1 MAKEFSRVDR
11 LSQQVK
17 KEMAVILQREIKDP
31 RLHTMIT
38 VSDVEVSRDLSHA
51 KVFVTFLGMDNDK
64 VEDNL
69 KILNDAAGYV
79 RSLIGKRIQTRIVP
93 HIRFAFDESLNEGIR
108 MASLVEIVRRDDER
122 RRQEA
127 GQATDQEIAEDAAA
141 ALNAEAISAAESEL
155 GAADDLDTASDL
167 DTEGGAKK

>member
-31 RLHTMIT
+31 RLHSMIT

-51 KVFVTFLGMDNDK
+51 KVFVTFLGMDNEK

-79 RSLIGKRIQTRIVP
+79 RSLIGKRIETRIVP
-93 HIRFAFDESLNEGIR
+93 HIRFAFDQSLNEGIR
-108 MASLVEIVRRDDER
+108 MATLVASVRQEDQRKRQEIGHNDDEP
-122 RRQEA
+122 
-127 GQATDQEIAEDAAA
+127 AE
-141 ALNAEAISAAESEL
+141 EQHK
-155 GAADDLDTASDL
+155 
-167 DTEGGAKK
+167 GGEEE

>member
-1 MAKEFSRVDR
+1 MMKEFSRVDR
-11 LSQQVK
+11 LSQQMK

-51 KVFVTFLGMDNDK
+51 KVFVTFLGMDDSK

-69 KILNDAAGYV
+69 KILNEASGFI

-93 HIRFAFDESLNEGIR
+93 HIRFAFDQSLNEGIR
-108 MASLVEIVRRDDER
+108 MANLVDTVRKDDER
-122 RRQEA
+122 KRQQAGPNPEA
-127 GQATDQEIAEDAAA
+127 E
-141 ALNAEAISAAESEL
+141 EL
-155 GAADDLDTASDL
+155 
-167 DTEGGAKK
+167 E

>member
-11 LSQQVK
+11 LSQHIK

-31 RLHTMIT
+31 RLHSMIT

-51 KVFVTFLGMDNDK
+51 KVFVTFLGMDDSK

-69 KILNDAAGYV
+69 KILNDASGFV

-93 HIRFAFDESLNEGIR
+93 HIRFAFDQSLNEGIR
-108 MASLVEIVRRDDER
+108 MASLVTSVRQEDER
-122 RRQEA
+122 KRKDA
-127 GQATDQEIAEDAAA
+127 GLEPTDNDGAED
-141 ALNAEAISAAESEL
+141 
-155 GAADDLDTASDL
+155 
-167 DTEGGAKK
+167 

>member
-1 MAKEFSRVDR
+1 MKEFSRVDR
-11 LSQQVK
+11 LSQQMK

-51 KVFVTFLGMDNDK
+51 KVFVTFLGMDDSK

-69 KILNDAAGYV
+69 KILNEASGFI

-93 HIRFAFDESLNEGIR
+93 NIRFAFDQSLNEGIR
-108 MASLVEIVRRDDER
+108 MANLVDTVRKDDER
-122 RRQEA
+122 KRQQAGPNPEA
-127 GQATDQEIAEDAAA
+127 E
-141 ALNAEAISAAESEL
+141 EL
-155 GAADDLDTASDL
+155 
-167 DTEGGAKK
+167 E

>member
-1 MAKEFSRVDR
+1 MKEFSRVDR
-11 LSQQVK
+11 LSQQMK

-51 KVFVTFLGMDNDK
+51 KVFVTFLGMDDSK

-69 KILNDAAGYV
+69 KILNDASGFI

-93 HIRFAFDESLNEGIR
+93 HIRFAFDQSLNEGIR
-108 MASLVEIVRRDDER
+108 MANLVDTVRKDDER
-122 RRQEA
+122 KRQQAGPNPEA
-127 GQATDQEIAEDAAA
+127 E
-141 ALNAEAISAAESEL
+141 EL
-155 GAADDLDTASDL
+155 
-167 DTEGGAKK
+167 E

>member
-1 MAKEFSRVDR
+1 MSKEFSRVDR
-11 LSQQVK
+11 LSQQMK

-51 KVFVTFLGMDNDK
+51 KVFVTFLGLADDK

-69 KILNDAAGYV
+69 KILNDASGFV

-108 MASLVEIVRRDDER
+108 MANLVSNARAEDDR
-122 RRQEA
+122 RRVES
-127 GQATDQEIAEDAAA
+127 GQPLD
-141 ALNAEAISAAESEL
+141 ES
-155 GAADDLDTASDL
+155 DNQSSD
-167 DTEGGAKK
+167 EQAN

>member
-1 MAKEFSRVDR
+1 MKEFSRVDR
-11 LSQQVK
+11 LSQQMK

-51 KVFVTFLGMDNDK
+51 KVFVTFLGMDESK

-69 KILNDAAGYV
+69 KILNEASGFI

-93 HIRFAFDESLNEGIR
+93 HIRFAFDQSLNEGIR
-108 MASLVEIVRRDDER
+108 MANLVDTVRKDDER
-122 RRQEA
+122 KRQQAGPNPEA
-127 GQATDQEIAEDAAA
+127 E
-141 ALNAEAISAAESEL
+141 EL
-155 GAADDLDTASDL
+155 
-167 DTEGGAKK
+167 E

>member
-1 MAKEFSRVDR
+1 MSKEFSRVDR
-11 LSQQVK
+11 LSQQMK

-51 KVFVTFLGMDNDK
+51 KVFVTFLGLADDK

-69 KILNDAAGYV
+69 KILNDASGFV

-108 MASLVEIVRRDDER
+108 MANLVSNARAEDDR
-122 RRQEA
+122 RRVES
-127 GQATDQEIAEDAAA
+127 GQPLD
-141 ALNAEAISAAESEL
+141 ES
-155 GAADDLDTASDL
+155 DNQSSD
-167 DTEGGAKK
+167 EKAN

>member
-1 MAKEFSRVDR
+1 MKEFSRVDR
-11 LSQQVK
+11 LSQQMK

-51 KVFVTFLGMDNDK
+51 KVFVTFLGMDDSK

-69 KILNDAAGYV
+69 KILNEASGFI

-93 HIRFAFDESLNEGIR
+93 HIRFAFDQSLNEGIR
-108 MASLVEIVRRDDER
+108 MANLVDTVGKDDER
-122 RRQEA
+122 KRQQA
-127 GQATDQEIAEDAAA
+127 GPNPEAED
-141 ALNAEAISAAESEL
+141 LE
-155 GAADDLDTASDL
+155 
-167 DTEGGAKK
+167 

>member
-1 MAKEFSRVDR
+1 MKEFSRVDR
-11 LSQQVK
+11 LSQQMK

-51 KVFVTFLGMDNDK
+51 KVFVTFLGMDDSK

-69 KILNDAAGYV
+69 KILNEASGFI

-93 HIRFAFDESLNEGIR
+93 HIRFAFDQSLNEGIR
-108 MASLVEIVRRDDER
+108 MANLVDTVRKDDER
-122 RRQEA
+122 KRQQAGPNPEA
-127 GQATDQEIAEDAAA
+127 DEQE
-141 ALNAEAISAAESEL
+141 
-155 GAADDLDTASDL
+155 
-167 DTEGGAKK
+167 

>member
-1 MAKEFSRVDR
+1 MKEFSRVDR
-11 LSQQVK
+11 LSQQMK

-51 KVFVTFLGMDNDK
+51 KVFVTFLGMDDSK

-69 KILNDAAGYV
+69 KILNDASGFI

-93 HIRFAFDESLNEGIR
+93 QIRFAFDQSLNEGIR
-108 MASLVEIVRRDDER
+108 MANLVDTVRKDDER
-122 RRQEA
+122 KRQQAGPNPEA
-127 GQATDQEIAEDAAA
+127 DEQE
-141 ALNAEAISAAESEL
+141 
-155 GAADDLDTASDL
+155 
-167 DTEGGAKK
+167 

>member
-11 LSQQVK
+11 LSQHIK

-31 RLHTMIT
+31 RLHSMIT

-51 KVFVTFLGMDNDK
+51 KVFVTFLGMDDSK

-93 HIRFAFDESLNEGIR
+93 HIRFAFDQSLNEGIR
-108 MASLVEIVRRDDER
+108 MASLVASVRQEDER
-122 RRQEA
+122 KRKDA
-127 GQATDQEIAEDAAA
+127 GMEPTDTDSDT
-141 ALNAEAISAAESEL
+141 NGD
-155 GAADDLDTASDL
+155 GAN
-167 DTEGGAKK
+167 E

>member
-1 MAKEFSRVDR
+1 MKEFSRVDR
-11 LSQQVK
+11 LSQQMK

-51 KVFVTFLGMDNDK
+51 KVFVTFLGMDESK

-69 KILNDAAGYV
+69 KILNDASGFI

-93 HIRFAFDESLNEGIR
+93 HIRFAFDQSLNEGIR
-108 MASLVEIVRRDDER
+108 MANLVDTVRKDDER
-122 RRQEA
+122 KRQQAGPNPEA
-127 GQATDQEIAEDAAA
+127 E
-141 ALNAEAISAAESEL
+141 EL
-155 GAADDLDTASDL
+155 
-167 DTEGGAKK
+167 E

>member
-11 LSQQVK
+11 LSQHIK

-31 RLHTMIT
+31 RLHSMIT

-51 KVFVTFLGMDNDK
+51 KVFVTFLGMDDSK

-69 KILNDAAGYV
+69 KILNDAAGFV

-93 HIRFAFDESLNEGIR
+93 NIRFAFDQSLNEGIR
-108 MASLVEIVRRDDER
+108 MASLVATVRQEDER
-122 RRQEA
+122 KRKDA
-127 GQATDQEIAEDAAA
+127 GLEPTDNDG
-141 ALNAEAISAAESEL
+141 AAE
-155 GAADDLDTASDL
+155 
-167 DTEGGAKK
+167 

>member
-1 MAKEFSRVDR
+1 MNKEFSRVDR
-11 LSQQVK
+11 LSQQMK

-51 KVFVTFLGMDNDK
+51 KVFVTFLGLADDK
-64 VEDNL
+64 VDDNL
-69 KILNDAAGYV
+69 KILNDAAGFV

-108 MASLVEIVRRDDER
+108 MANLVSNARAEDDR
-122 RRQEA
+122 RRVES
-127 GQATDQEIAEDAAA
+127 GQPLDDSDVTD
-141 ALNAEAISAAESEL
+141 
-155 GAADDLDTASDL
+155 SD
-167 DTEGGAKK
+167 EQAN

>member
-11 LSQQVK
+11 LSQHIK

-31 RLHTMIT
+31 RLHSMIT

-51 KVFVTFLGMDNDK
+51 KVFVTFLGMDDSK

-93 HIRFAFDESLNEGIR
+93 HIRFAFDQSLNEGIR
-108 MASLVEIVRRDDER
+108 MASLVASVRQEDER
-122 RRQEA
+122 KRKDA
-127 GQATDQEIAEDAAA
+127 GMEPTDTDP
-141 ALNAEAISAAESEL
+141 
-155 GAADDLDTASDL
+155 DTDSDGV
-167 DTEGGAKK
+167 DE

>member
-11 LSQQVK
+11 LSQHIK

-31 RLHTMIT
+31 RLHSMIT

-51 KVFVTFLGMDNDK
+51 KVFVTFLGLDDSK

-69 KILNDAAGYV
+69 KILNDAAGFV

-93 HIRFAFDESLNEGIR
+93 HIRFAFDQSLNEGIR
-108 MASLVEIVRRDDER
+108 MATLVSSVMQEDER
-122 RRQEA
+122 KRQLT
-127 GQATDQEIAEDAAA
+127 GQGTERDTVSDDALSAVDDDTEKKTDKEQ
-141 ALNAEAISAAESEL
+141 
-155 GAADDLDTASDL
+155 AAD
-167 DTEGGAKK
+167 

>member
-1 MAKEFSRVDR
+1 MSKEFSRVDR
-11 LSQQVK
+11 LSQHMK

-51 KVFVTFLGMDNDK
+51 KVFVTFLGLADDK
-64 VEDNL
+64 VEENL
-69 KILNDAAGYV
+69 KILNDAAGFV

-108 MASLVEIVRRDDER
+108 MANLVSSARAEDDR
-122 RRQEA
+122 RRVES
-127 GQATDQEIAEDAAA
+127 GQPLEQ
-141 ALNAEAISAAESEL
+141 
-155 GAADDLDTASDL
+155 ADDTDSEEKAN
-167 DTEGGAKK
+167 

>member
-1 MAKEFSRVDR
+1 MLNMAKEFSRVDR
-11 LSQQVK
+11 LSQHIK

-31 RLHTMIT
+31 RLHSMIT

-51 KVFVTFLGMDNDK
+51 KVFVTFLGMDDSK

-93 HIRFAFDESLNEGIR
+93 HIRFAFDQSLNEGIR
-108 MASLVEIVRRDDER
+108 MASLVASVRQEDER
-122 RRQEA
+122 KRKDA
-127 GQATDQEIAEDAAA
+127 GMEPTDTDP
-141 ALNAEAISAAESEL
+141 
-155 GAADDLDTASDL
+155 DTDSDGV
-167 DTEGGAKK
+167 DE

>member
-11 LSQQVK
+11 LSQHIK

-31 RLHTMIT
+31 RLHSMIT

-51 KVFVTFLGMDNDK
+51 KVFVTFLGMDDSK

-93 HIRFAFDESLNEGIR
+93 HIRFAFDQSLNEGIR
-108 MASLVEIVRRDDER
+108 MASLVASVRREDER
-122 RRQEA
+122 KRQDA
-127 GQATDQEIAEDAAA
+127 GLAPDDDNG
-141 ALNAEAISAAESEL
+141 L
-155 GAADDLDTASDL
+155 AADDSQ
-167 DTEGGAKK
+167 GADK